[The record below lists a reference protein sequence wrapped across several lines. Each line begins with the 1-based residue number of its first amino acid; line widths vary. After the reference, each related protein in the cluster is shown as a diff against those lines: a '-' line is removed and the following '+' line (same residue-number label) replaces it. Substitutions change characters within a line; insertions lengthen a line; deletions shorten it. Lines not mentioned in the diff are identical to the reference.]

1 MNPKGDTHSAAG
13 PTPNPPENG
22 SPGSLFQSASLGRS
36 LGTYLPAT
44 VLFRLINF
52 GRILILIRC
61 MTAEQFGLL
70 AMVLLMGNVLTPL
83 CGLGLG
89 DAVARYAPRAEQRGT
104 LTAFYRRSLALVIG
118 VAVVAVILLA
128 ALAPLFAELF
138 FGQPLGS
145 AATPIPAQTAGG
157 ASGVGLTGLAALSSL
172 VVGLLV
178 IYFYVLA
185 MLKGLRMFTALSWM
199 ELSHGILFLAGACVG
214 IVVGWTTAA
223 ALTIFYAISLIL
235 PIAYFAPRLARAISD
250 RSGAAKVSEDAGLA
264 RRLLAFG
271 IWTALAA
278 GTWQLLLY
286 CPQWFLNMVHGP
298 DTVAIFNAVRQV
310 AQFILL
316 AGVAVST
323 VVMTNVTKTW
333 ETDGPQPAQRRLS
346 LIFRATGL
354 GLFALCAV
362 LALGKDVIILM
373 FGPGYGPGADIL
385 PLQLLFFLFGGFLSF
400 LPAHFHLREK
410 TRSMIWPWSIGILA
424 NMLIYW
430 LAVRSAA
437 GATAPAGAPRG
448 DGVVR
453 LLLSTGFDPLGLASW
468 CAAAAM
474 AIGTGVCLW
483 LIHRRCAPLD
493 RGTLV
498 VVAAALLLAARWWI
512 LLAGSVAIVT
522 LALRTRLVF
531 DRDERRQVWR
541 QAAELLR
548 ISAQPNGSA
557 DGRPGT

>member
-1 MNPKGDTHSAAG
+1 MNPNGEMHPATG
-13 PTPNPPENG
+13 PPAHP
-22 SPGSLFQSASLGRS
+22 FADRSASRLFRSASFSRS

-52 GRILILIRC
+52 VRILILIRC
-61 MTAEQFGLL
+61 MTSEHFGLL

-83 CGLGLG
+83 CGLGLC
-89 DAVARYAPRAEQRGT
+89 DAVARYAPRAEEQGS
-104 LTAFYRRSLALVIG
+104 LTGFYRRSMALVVG
-118 VAVVAVILLA
+118 VAIAAVILLA
-128 ALAPLFAELF
+128 ALSPLFAELF

-145 AATPIPAQTAGG
+145 SATPTSAQTARG
-157 ASGVGLTGLAALSSL
+157 ASGAGLTSLAALAGL

-178 IYFYVLA
+178 VYFYFLA
-185 MLKGLRMFTALSWM
+185 MLRGLRMFAALSWM
-199 ELSHGILFLAGACVG
+199 ELSHGILFLMGACVG
-214 IVVGWTTAA
+214 VMVGWTTAA
-223 ALTIFYAISLIL
+223 ALTILYAISVVG
-235 PIAYFAPRLARAISD
+235 PIAYFAPRLARAISG
-250 RSGAAKVSEDAGLA
+250 RSGDAKVSDAPGLA
-264 RRLLAFG
+264 RKLLAFG
-271 IWTALAA
+271 VWTALAA

-333 ETDGPQPAQRRLS
+333 ETEGPEPAQRQLS
-346 LIFRATGL
+346 LVFRATGL

-362 LALGKDVIILM
+362 LALGKDFIILM
-373 FGPGYGPGADIL
+373 FGPAYGPGADIL

-400 LPAHFHLREK
+400 LPAHFHLREQ
-410 TRSMIWPWSIGILA
+410 TRYMIWPWSIGILA

-430 LAVRSAA
+430 LAA
-437 GATAPAGAPRG
+437 GSGVGAVAPEGKSGG
-448 DGVVR
+448 DGFVR

-493 RGTLV
+493 RGTIFV
-498 VVAAALLLAARWWI
+498 VTAALLLAARWWI
-512 LLAGSVAIVT
+512 LLVGAVVVIT
-522 LALRTRLVF
+522 LALQTTLVF
-531 DRDERRQVWR
+531 NRDERTKVWCHT
-541 QAAELLR
+541 AKLLR
-548 ISAQPNGSA
+548 GLPIGS
-557 DGRPGT
+557 GRK